1 VGRSESQLPP
11 TDRAPA
17 LDEDGRRTFT
27 DRGLSGR
34 ILIDNA
40 SFKHCQFQHALLIYA
55 GGIPP
60 VIQECSFEDVGI
72 EFHGPAGRTLV
83 FLQAM
88 ATPASGMRDIVK
100 ASFAR
105 IFGH

>member
-1 VGRSESQLPP
+1 VGHSTSQLPP

-17 LDEDGRRTFT
+17 LDEDGRRAFV
-27 DRGLSGR
+27 DRGFSGR
-34 ILIDNA
+34 ILLDNA
-40 SFKHCQFQHALLIYA
+40 SFQRCKFAHALLIYA

-60 VIQECSFEDVGI
+60 VIQECSFEDVAI
-72 EFHGPAGRTLV
+72 EFHGAAGRTLV

-88 ATPASGMRDIVK
+88 ATPRSGMRDIVK